1 MCGSTNSVFKGSGW
15 GTWIFDTAVSWHICS
30 RKSAF
35 DRYIDLNHYSDVEL
49 PDGSI
54 QQVYGVGTINLPV
67 GDNSV
72 ELQNVRYIPQVQA
85 QLVSFGQLAESGFRI
100 QLTKKPYKFVLTSPK
115 GIIFEAA
122 EQDNIYI
129 IQPYKASG
137 KINTVG
143 KLPDS
148 TDSKD
153 GADSKDSNGNKSCL
167 KTQPPPRVL
176 DLALQ

>member
-1 MCGSTNSVFKGSGW
+1 M
-15 GTWIFDTAVSWHICS
+15 
-30 RKSAF
+30 
-35 DRYIDLNHYSDVEL
+35 EL

-54 QQVYGVGTINLPV
+54 QQVYGMGTINLPV

-137 KINTVG
+137 KVNAVG

-148 TDSKD
+148 ANSKN
-153 GADSKDSNGNKSCL
+153 GADSEDSNGNKSCL
-167 KTQPPPRVL
+167 KTRPPPRSSATIDQWHQTDQEFCL
-176 DLALQ
+176 RRHIHLLILKYS